1 MATLREI
8 AEECGTTKQTVTS
21 RLKEMGL
28 WDGHV
33 SKSGR
38 TFEVDGF
45 AASAVADSLKT
56 AHRASESPTTVVD
69 GKIAADVLNTAIEGL
84 KTALSASQEQNAA
97 LAPGTRREKLP
108 NRVPP
113 RAGGLAAEDDRQALE
128 PLVVRPGVRQGAAPG
143 VDRVAPRDP
152 HHLHD
157 RREAPRARSAFPV
170 GIGWPRPPVAPTG

>member
-56 AHRASESPTTVVD
+56 AHKAAESPTAVVD
-69 GKIAADVLNTAIEGL
+69 GRIAVNVLNTAIEGL
-84 KTALSASQEQNAA
+84 KTALSASQEQSAA
-97 LAPGTRREKLP
+97 LARELDAKNSQIASLQEQVASQQ
-108 NRVPP
+108 RTI
-113 RAGGLAAEDDRQALE
+113 DRLSSRSW
-128 PLVVRPGVRQGAAPG
+128 L
-143 VDRVAPRDP
+143 DRVFGRG
-152 HHLHD
+152 L
-157 RREAPRARSAFPV
+157 
-170 GIGWPRPPVAPTG
+170 PPASTE

>member
-56 AHRASESPTTVVD
+56 AHRPAESPTTVVD
-69 GKIAADVLNTAIEGL
+69 GKIAADVLNTAIDGL

-97 LAPGTRREKLP
+97 LARELDAKNSQIASLQEQVTSQQ
-108 NRVPP
+108 RTI
-113 RAGGLAAEDDRQALE
+113 DRLSS
-128 PLVVRPGVRQGAAPG
+128 RSWF
-143 VDRVAPRDP
+143 DRVFGRG
-152 HHLHD
+152 L
-157 RREAPRARSAFPV
+157 
-170 GIGWPRPPVAPTG
+170 PPASTE

>member
-56 AHRASESPTTVVD
+56 AHKASESPTTVVD
-69 GKIAADVLNTAIEGL
+69 GKIAADVLNTAIDGL

-97 LAPGTRREKLP
+97 LARELDAKNSQIASLQEQVTSQQ
-108 NRVPP
+108 RTI
-113 RAGGLAAEDDRQALE
+113 DRLSS
-128 PLVVRPGVRQGAAPG
+128 RSWF
-143 VDRVAPRDP
+143 DRVFGRG
-152 HHLHD
+152 L
-157 RREAPRARSAFPV
+157 
-170 GIGWPRPPVAPTG
+170 PPASTK

>member
-56 AHRASESPTTVVD
+56 AHKASESPTTVVD

-97 LAPGTRREKLP
+97 LTRELDAKNSQIASLQEQVTSQQRTI
-108 NRVPP
+108 
-113 RAGGLAAEDDRQALE
+113 DRLSS
-128 PLVVRPGVRQGAAPG
+128 RSWF
-143 VDRVAPRDP
+143 DRVFGRG
-152 HHLHD
+152 L
-157 RREAPRARSAFPV
+157 
-170 GIGWPRPPVAPTG
+170 PPASTE

>member
-56 AHRASESPTTVVD
+56 AHKASESPTTVVD
-69 GKIAADVLNTAIEGL
+69 GKIAADVLNTAIDGL

-97 LAPGTRREKLP
+97 LARELDAKNSQIASLQEQVASQQ
-108 NRVPP
+108 RTI
-113 RAGGLAAEDDRQALE
+113 DRLSSRSW
-128 PLVVRPGVRQGAAPG
+128 L
-143 VDRVAPRDP
+143 DRVFGR
-152 HHLHD
+152 
-157 RREAPRARSAFPV
+157 
-170 GIGWPRPPVAPTG
+170 GRPPASTE

>member
-56 AHRASESPTTVVD
+56 AHKASESPTTVVD
-69 GKIAADVLNTAIEGL
+69 GKIAADVLNTAIDGL
-84 KTALSASQEQNAA
+84 KTALSASQEQNVA
-97 LAPGTRREKLP
+97 LARELDAKNSQIASLQEQLTSQQ
-108 NRVPP
+108 RTI
-113 RAGGLAAEDDRQALE
+113 DRLSS
-128 PLVVRPGVRQGAAPG
+128 RSWF
-143 VDRVAPRDP
+143 DRVFGRG
-152 HHLHD
+152 L
-157 RREAPRARSAFPV
+157 
-170 GIGWPRPPVAPTG
+170 PPASTE

>member
-56 AHRASESPTTVVD
+56 AHRAAESPTAVVD
-69 GKIAADVLNTAIEGL
+69 GKITADVLNTAIEGL

-97 LAPGTRREKLP
+97 LARELDAKNSQIASLQEQVASQQRTIDRLSNRSWFDRVFGRGLP
-108 NRVPP
+108 P
-113 RAGGLAAEDDRQALE
+113 AAAE
-128 PLVVRPGVRQGAAPG
+128 
-143 VDRVAPRDP
+143 
-152 HHLHD
+152 
-157 RREAPRARSAFPV
+157 
-170 GIGWPRPPVAPTG
+170 

>member
-56 AHRASESPTTVVD
+56 AHRPAESPTAVVD

-97 LAPGTRREKLP
+97 LARELDAKNSQIASLQEQVASQQRTIDRLS
-108 NRVPP
+108 NRSW
-113 RAGGLAAEDDRQALE
+113 L
-128 PLVVRPGVRQGAAPG
+128 
-143 VDRVAPRDP
+143 DRVLGRGLPPA
-152 HHLHD
+152 
-157 RREAPRARSAFPV
+157 SAE
-170 GIGWPRPPVAPTG
+170 

>member
-56 AHRASESPTTVVD
+56 AHKASESPMAVVD

-97 LAPGTRREKLP
+97 LARELDAKNSQIASLQEQVASQQRTIDRLS
-108 NRVPP
+108 NRSW
-113 RAGGLAAEDDRQALE
+113 L
-128 PLVVRPGVRQGAAPG
+128 
-143 VDRVAPRDP
+143 DRVFGRGLPPA
-152 HHLHD
+152 
-157 RREAPRARSAFPV
+157 SAE
-170 GIGWPRPPVAPTG
+170 

>member
-45 AASAVADSLKT
+45 AASAAADSLKT
-56 AHRASESPTTVVD
+56 AHRAAESPTAVVD

-97 LAPGTRREKLP
+97 LARELDAKNSQIASLQEQVASQQRTIDRLS
-108 NRVPP
+108 NRSW
-113 RAGGLAAEDDRQALE
+113 L
-128 PLVVRPGVRQGAAPG
+128 
-143 VDRVAPRDP
+143 DRVFGRG
-152 HHLHD
+152 L
-157 RREAPRARSAFPV
+157 
-170 GIGWPRPPVAPTG
+170 PPASTE

>member
-56 AHRASESPTTVVD
+56 AHKASESPTTVVD
-69 GKIAADVLNTAIEGL
+69 GKIAADVLNTAIDGL

-97 LAPGTRREKLP
+97 LARELDAKNSQIASLQEQVTSQQ
-108 NRVPP
+108 RTI
-113 RAGGLAAEDDRQALE
+113 DRLSSRSW
-128 PLVVRPGVRQGAAPG
+128 L
-143 VDRVAPRDP
+143 DRVFGRG
-152 HHLHD
+152 L
-157 RREAPRARSAFPV
+157 
-170 GIGWPRPPVAPTG
+170 PPASTE

>member
-56 AHRASESPTTVVD
+56 AHRPAESATAVVD

-97 LAPGTRREKLP
+97 IARELDAKNSQIASLQEQVASQQRTIDRLS
-108 NRVPP
+108 NRSWF
-113 RAGGLAAEDDRQALE
+113 
-128 PLVVRPGVRQGAAPG
+128 
-143 VDRVAPRDP
+143 DRVFGRGLPPA
-152 HHLHD
+152 
-157 RREAPRARSAFPV
+157 SAE
-170 GIGWPRPPVAPTG
+170 

>member
-56 AHRASESPTTVVD
+56 AHKASESPTTVVD

-97 LAPGTRREKLP
+97 LARELDAKNSQIASLQEQVTSQQ
-108 NRVPP
+108 RTI
-113 RAGGLAAEDDRQALE
+113 DRLSS
-128 PLVVRPGVRQGAAPG
+128 RSWF
-143 VDRVAPRDP
+143 DRVFGRG
-152 HHLHD
+152 L
-157 RREAPRARSAFPV
+157 
-170 GIGWPRPPVAPTG
+170 PPASTE

>member
-56 AHRASESPTTVVD
+56 AHKASESPTTVVD
-69 GKIAADVLNTAIEGL
+69 GKIAADVLNTVIDGL

-97 LAPGTRREKLP
+97 LARELDAKNSQIASLQEQVASQQRTIDRLS
-108 NRVPP
+108 NRSWF
-113 RAGGLAAEDDRQALE
+113 
-128 PLVVRPGVRQGAAPG
+128 
-143 VDRVAPRDP
+143 DRVFGRG
-152 HHLHD
+152 L
-157 RREAPRARSAFPV
+157 
-170 GIGWPRPPVAPTG
+170 PPASTE

>member
-56 AHRASESPTTVVD
+56 AHKASEPSTTVVD
-69 GKIAADVLNTAIEGL
+69 GKIAADVLNTAIDGL

-97 LAPGTRREKLP
+97 LARELDAKNSQIASLQEQ
-108 NRVPP
+108 
-113 RAGGLAAEDDRQALE
+113 AASQQRTIDRLSS
-128 PLVVRPGVRQGAAPG
+128 RSWF
-143 VDRVAPRDP
+143 DRVFGRG
-152 HHLHD
+152 L
-157 RREAPRARSAFPV
+157 
-170 GIGWPRPPVAPTG
+170 PPASGE

>member
-38 TFEVDGF
+38 TFEGDGF

-56 AHRASESPTTVVD
+56 AHRPAESPTTVVD

-97 LAPGTRREKLP
+97 LARELDAKNSQIASLQEQVASQQRTIDRLS
-108 NRVPP
+108 NRSW
-113 RAGGLAAEDDRQALE
+113 L
-128 PLVVRPGVRQGAAPG
+128 
-143 VDRVAPRDP
+143 DRVFGRG
-152 HHLHD
+152 L
-157 RREAPRARSAFPV
+157 
-170 GIGWPRPPVAPTG
+170 PPASTE

>member
-56 AHRASESPTTVVD
+56 AHKASESPTTVVD
-69 GKIAADVLNTAIEGL
+69 GKIAADVLNTAIDGL

-97 LAPGTRREKLP
+97 LARELDAKNSQIASLQEQVASQQRTIDRLSNRSWLDRMFGRGLP
-108 NRVPP
+108 P
-113 RAGGLAAEDDRQALE
+113 ASTE
-128 PLVVRPGVRQGAAPG
+128 
-143 VDRVAPRDP
+143 
-152 HHLHD
+152 
-157 RREAPRARSAFPV
+157 
-170 GIGWPRPPVAPTG
+170 

>member
-56 AHRASESPTTVVD
+56 AHKASESPTTVVD
-69 GKIAADVLNTAIEGL
+69 GKIAADVLNTAIDGL

-97 LAPGTRREKLP
+97 LARELDAKNSQIASLQEQVTSQQ
-108 NRVPP
+108 RTI
-113 RAGGLAAEDDRQALE
+113 DRLSS
-128 PLVVRPGVRQGAAPG
+128 RSWF
-143 VDRVAPRDP
+143 DRVFGRG
-152 HHLHD
+152 L
-157 RREAPRARSAFPV
+157 
-170 GIGWPRPPVAPTG
+170 PPASGE

>member
-56 AHRASESPTTVVD
+56 AHKASESPTTVVD
-69 GKIAADVLNTAIEGL
+69 GKIAADVLNTAIDGL

-97 LAPGTRREKLP
+97 LARELDAKNSQIASLQEQVTSQQRTIDRLSTRSWF
-108 NRVPP
+108 
-113 RAGGLAAEDDRQALE
+113 
-128 PLVVRPGVRQGAAPG
+128 
-143 VDRVAPRDP
+143 DRVFGRGLPPA
-152 HHLHD
+152 
-157 RREAPRARSAFPV
+157 SAE
-170 GIGWPRPPVAPTG
+170 

>member
-45 AASAVADSLKT
+45 AASAVADSIKT
-56 AHRASESPTTVVD
+56 AHRPAESPTTVVD

-97 LAPGTRREKLP
+97 LARELDAKNSQIASLQEQVASQQRTIDRLS
-108 NRVPP
+108 NRSW
-113 RAGGLAAEDDRQALE
+113 L
-128 PLVVRPGVRQGAAPG
+128 
-143 VDRVAPRDP
+143 DRVFGRG
-152 HHLHD
+152 L
-157 RREAPRARSAFPV
+157 
-170 GIGWPRPPVAPTG
+170 PPASTE

>member
-45 AASAVADSLKT
+45 AVSAVADSLKT
-56 AHRASESPTTVVD
+56 AHKASESPTTVVD
-69 GKIAADVLNTAIEGL
+69 GKIAADVLNTAIDGL

-97 LAPGTRREKLP
+97 LARELDAKNSQIASLQEQVASQQRTIDRLS
-108 NRVPP
+108 NRSWF
-113 RAGGLAAEDDRQALE
+113 
-128 PLVVRPGVRQGAAPG
+128 
-143 VDRVAPRDP
+143 DRVFGRGLPPA
-152 HHLHD
+152 
-157 RREAPRARSAFPV
+157 SAE
-170 GIGWPRPPVAPTG
+170 